1 MNPFDYWY
9 KTNEN
14 LKNFIDSTFKENISL
29 LENNELKKD
38 YQKLFKEGNTL
49 EKSQFL
55 TLLEAI
61 RYYFGGNNAES

>member
-49 EKSQFL
+49 EKSQVL

-61 RYYFGGNNAES
+61 RHYFGGNNAKS